1 MADLIQEFFEREL
14 SGPEADSLGTLL
26 QESPD
31 EALRFEGLLENH
43 YLATGLP
50 LPQLPASL
58 QNLPLSPG
66 GMGAMGGWKLFALL
80 VVAGAGF
87 ALWKYW
93 PGSQTLPAKAA
104 LAPVASISQPVF
116 SAPAKPQPVHPRKA
130 DPAAVG
136 EELSVVVGAAE
147 KTLVTVRVLDAE
159 GKEVRDLY
167 TGFISPGHWSFQW
180 DGLLSAGAPAPTGNY
195 QIDVQAGALHQTKD
209 VHIQSN

>member
-31 EALRFEGLLENH
+31 AALRFEGLLENH
-43 YLATGLP
+43 YLSTGLP

-58 QNLPLSPG
+58 QSLPLSPG
-66 GMGAMGGWKLFALL
+66 GMGTIGGWKLFALL
-80 VVAGAGF
+80 MAAGAGL
-87 ALWKYW
+87 AVWKYW
-93 PGSQTLPAKAA
+93 PQSQALPAKAV
-104 LAPVASISQPVF
+104 LAPITSISQPAF
-116 SAPAKPQPVHPRKA
+116 SAPAKPLPVHPRKV
-130 DPAAVG
+130 DPMAVG

-167 TGFISPGHWSFQW
+167 TGFIQPGHWSFQW
-180 DGLLSAGAPAPTGNY
+180 DGLLSAGAPAPTGAY
-195 QIDVQAGALHQTKD
+195 RIEVQTGALRQIKD
-209 VHIQSN
+209 VHIQTN